1 MFTTKSLFSQT
12 KCPNRDKCLIPKCI
26 FSHDH
31 LTVQTLSNG
40 TTQANAV
47 QQADENYGDQ
57 DGQRKRQ
64 KIDSGERSTTPTTEP
79 PSSFPSL
86 KPVTT
91 AQKAVGSKAP
101 LVQASKPT
109 STARRGIS
117 PPPLRRK
124 SQNES
129 SISTT
134 PSSLHKDAPQKQNA
148 SVAQKVQ
155 NVTTT
160 PVKKPEKSEPLN
172 PRARKTAPAVHNIR
186 LRLVQA
192 LHDQLKRLN
201 SELSKD
207 ANDEEEEL
215 VFSDQGLITRVL
227 DMEEAAC
234 ETPSIYSNVVKNK
247 IMVYKRMTVAQ
258 WKEERAR
265 EVAKEKASRIPVS
278 DTPVTKPDEPPKP
291 IETGLSSEEELALL
305 PRLYTPVHGLSQ
317 HGYVTNIPTDAEIEK
332 AKIGIEASKGWEVCD
347 RCKTRFQV
355 FPGRREEDGILASG
369 GCCTYHFG
377 KPYWKDRSSLD
388 PKAKREKKW
397 RCCDQN
403 IGDTSGC
410 TTAEHHVFKVSEAK
424 RLATVLNFEKTP
436 ENEANSSIP
445 TQPICIDCEMGYTVH
460 GLELIRLTATSW
472 PSGSSLLDILV
483 RPYGEILDL
492 NSRYSGIYPQDI
504 TSAVPYSFPGS
515 QLLAE
520 SKGKL
525 RIVDSPA
532 IARSLLFSF
541 LTPSTPI
548 IGHGLENDLNATRF
562 IHPTIIDT
570 ALLFPHKAGLPF
582 RNGLKMLMQ
591 SLLNRNI
598 QMVTYTEG
606 KVDGHDSE
614 EDANAAGDLVRFRI
628 GKEWERMQRAGW
640 KLKNGVFEPP
650 EIVSALGKGG
660 KWIKEGGHDGRNG
673 NDGNDGEEEENEQE
687 IKDERIFVSVS
698 ASAGSKRS
706 REDMEG

>member
-1 MFTTKSLFSQT
+1 MFTTKSFFSQT
-12 KCPNRDKCLIPKCI
+12 KCPNRDKCLIPRCV

-31 LTVQTLSNG
+31 PAAQTVSNRTAQVNTVQ
-40 TTQANAV
+40 QV
-47 QQADENYGDQ
+47 DENYGDQ

-64 KIDSGERSTTPTTEP
+64 KIDFGERSTTPTTEP

-91 AQKAVGSKAP
+91 AQKAVESKAP
-101 LVQASKPT
+101 SVQASKPT

-124 SQNES
+124 SQND
-129 SISTT
+129 ISVSRA
-134 PSSLHKDAPQKQNA
+134 PSSLPKDALQMQNA
-148 SVAQKVQ
+148 SVAPKVQ
-155 NVTTT
+155 NVTST
-160 PVKKPEKSEPLN
+160 PVKKPEKKEPLN

-227 DMEEAAC
+227 DLEEAAC

-258 WKEERAR
+258 WKEERAK
-265 EVAKEKASRIPVS
+265 EIAKEKASRAPVS
-278 DTPVTKPDEPPKP
+278 DTPVTKPNEPPKP
-291 IETGLSSEEELALL
+291 IETGLSPEEELAIL

-317 HGYVTNIPTDAEIEK
+317 HGYVTNIPTPAEIEK

-436 ENEANSSIP
+436 ENEANPSIP

-472 PSGSSLLDILV
+472 PSCSSLLDILV

-504 TSAVPYSFPGS
+504 TTAIPYSFPGS

-541 LTPSTPI
+541 LAPSTPI

-562 IHPTIIDT
+562 IHPTIVDT
-570 ALLFPHKAGLPF
+570 ALLFPHKAGLPY

-591 SLLNRNI
+591 TLLNRNI

-614 EDANAAGDLVRFRI
+614 EDANAAGDLVRYRI

-640 KLKNGVFEPP
+640 KLKDGVFEPP
-650 EIVSALGKGG
+650 ENGHGKGG
-660 KWIKEGGHDGRNG
+660 KGREMAYDGK
-673 NDGNDGEEEENEQE
+673 DGKNEKGEENDTEDEQR
-687 IKDERIFVSVS
+687 IKDERIIVGV
-698 ASAGSKRS
+698 SAGSKRS
-706 REDMEG
+706 REDMER